1 MLVSMY
7 YLRDCNVRLRSMQRM
22 LEKLKEGDED
32 KVDFETIAAN
42 FHGIAFDM
50 ANALSELATGL
61 NNHHGFSATLSLLTS
76 TWETISAESTKEQF
90 ISVIENLA
98 APYEDFDYESLNL
111 YSYSNSFLD
120 VNKYSGEVG
129 HPLTM
134 EALAQAVKLNV
145 PRAVNMIDARSRY
158 GTDAFSLVNAFSGGT
173 MRAWGVGLAENSQE
187 STRSRFHRVAMGE
200 LKGSNITNEAF
211 DILLLRP
218 DITLERSG
226 EKLLFKKEKEMI
238 HKAVNYVRPG
248 GVVAIGLPY
257 FRFYRDIVLF
267 LSRNLSNIQ
276 IRRCDADSFN
286 LTGLIYVV
294 GIRKDDREIDE
305 DGYTLMRHAFNYR
318 NVPEVRDNPFEE
330 ITLPNGVEEI
340 KMFRGSVLDPEE
352 IKRIYATSPCVTQF
366 WGNQR
371 VEKLSENAKNPLL
384 PFNVGQLGL
393 VLTSGCLDG
402 VVDEG
407 NGCCHVIKGRVIKKL
422 DRTHDID
429 AANGQIE
436 IVETTSNRVE
446 INVFLPDGTHK
457 ILA

>member
-1 MLVSMY
+1 VLVSMY

-22 LEKLKEGDED
+22 LEKLKDGDED
-32 KVDFETIAAN
+32 KVDFETITAN

-50 ANALSELATGL
+50 ANALSELANGSI
-61 NNHHGFSATLSLLTS
+61 NHYGFSATLSLLTS
-76 TWETISAESTKEQF
+76 TWESISAESTKEQF
-90 ISVIENLA
+90 ISAIENLT
-98 APYEDFDYESLNL
+98 APYEDFDYESPDL
-111 YSYSNSFLD
+111 YSLTDTFRDTHHYESETGSPLMMD
-120 VNKYSGEVG
+120 V
-129 HPLTM
+129 
-134 EALAQAVKLNV
+134 LARAVKLNV
-145 PRAVNMIDARSRY
+145 PRVVNMLDARCRF
-158 GTDAFSLVNAFSGGT
+158 GADAFSLVNSFSGGT

-187 STRSRFHRVAMGE
+187 STRSRFHRVAMGA
-200 LKGSNITNEAF
+200 LKGSNISNEAF

-238 HKAVNYVRPG
+238 HKAVNYVRTG

-267 LSRNLSNIQ
+267 LSRNLSDIQ
-276 IRRCDADSFN
+276 IRRCDADSFSS
-286 LTGLIYVV
+286 TGLIYVV

-318 NVPEVRDNPFEE
+318 NVPEASSNPLDE
-330 ITLPNGVEEI
+330 ITLPNGVEEV

-366 WGNQR
+366 WRNQK

-407 NGCCHVIKGRVIKKL
+407 NGCCHVIKGRVVKKL

-429 AANGQIE
+429 AASGQIE

>member
-7 YLRDCNVRLRSMQRM
+7 YLRDCNVRLHSMQRM
-22 LEKLKEGDED
+22 LKKIKEGEED
-32 KVDFETIAAN
+32 NVDFETIASN
-42 FHGIAFDM
+42 FHGILFDM
-50 ANALSELATGL
+50 GNALSELANGISSF
-61 NNHHGFSATLSLLTS
+61 NGYGATLALLMS
-76 TWETISAESTKEQF
+76 TMERISAESTKEQF
-90 ISVIENLA
+90 MSAIESLVE
-98 APYEDFDYESLNL
+98 PYEDFDYSDANEFTYTSDFRSAHL
-111 YSYSNSFLD
+111 YDTETGS
-120 VNKYSGEVG
+120 
-129 HPLTM
+129 PLM
-134 EALAQAVKLNV
+134 MAALANAIKLNT
-145 PRAVNMIDARSRY
+145 PRVVNMLDARTRY
-158 GTDAFSLVNAFSGGT
+158 GVDAGTLTRSFTGGT

-187 STRSRFHRVAMGE
+187 STRSQFHRVAMGA

-211 DILLLRP
+211 DVLLLRP
-218 DITLERSG
+218 DITVVRHG

-276 IRRCDADSFN
+276 IRRCDEDSFSQ
-286 LTGLIYVV
+286 TGLIYVV
-294 GIRKDDREIDE
+294 GIRKEDRDIEE
-305 DGYTLMRHAFNYR
+305 EGYTLMRHAFNYR
-318 NVPEVRDNPFEE
+318 NVPSIRDNPLEE

-366 WGNQR
+366 WGNQK

-407 NGCCHVIKGRVIKKL
+407 NGCCHVIKGRVVKKL

-429 AANGQIE
+429 AANGQVE
-436 IVETTSNRVE
+436 IIETTSNRVE